1 MLHILKYQQ
10 YDVVNGPG
18 VRCSIWLAGC
28 NNHCKNCWSPQTWNP
43 TEGPR
48 FINVIDAIEKC
59 VNNPRI
65 DGISILGGDPLYWLM
80 NDNLDYPYASIADS
94 VANLDRLLLMCKKSG
109 KPVWLWTGY
118 RYEEILKKKLEVLN
132 DIDVLIDGKFDESKK
147 DLNLYWRGSS
157 NQRVIDVKKSLEQKS
172 VVLYDLQEGK

>member
-43 TEGPR
+43 TNGLI
-48 FINVIDAIEKC
+48 FTKIANKIEEC

-65 DGISILGGDPLYWLM
+65 DGISILGGDPLYWIM
-80 NDNLDYPYASIADS
+80 NDDFNFPDNFVADS
-94 VANLDRLLLMCKKSG
+94 ITNLRCLLKICKASK
-109 KPVWLWTGY
+109 KPIWLWTGY
-118 RYEEILKKKLEVLN
+118 LYEDILQYEPEVL
-132 DIDVLIDGKFDESKK
+132 DYIDVLIDGEFDETKK

-157 NQRVIDVKKSLEQKS
+157 NQRIIDVKQSLEENKIILYK
-172 VVLYDLQEGK
+172 VL